1 MLNTKPKL
9 LKTGLGNASKALV
22 TFKPIG
28 DFSPPERCCNSMKR
42 QSLRTDLL
50 ALETSSPQESTRIEG
65 WPTNLERTSV
75 LFFELPFLS
84 SKQPDLTMTR
94 QNLVID

>member
-1 MLNTKPKL
+1 LILNTKPKL

-22 TFKPIG
+22 KFKPIG

-50 ALETSSPQESTRIEG
+50 ALETSSLQESDEDRGMADE
-65 WPTNLERTSV
+65 S
-75 LFFELPFLS
+75 
-84 SKQPDLTMTR
+84 
-94 QNLVID
+94 